1 MANMIYMLNTIF
13 HIRTTNMTNITKF
26 IVVIFIINRIFA
38 KNMINVTFD
47 IDIIFGIYMINMIK
61 PTSV

>member
-1 MANMIYMLNTIF
+1 MINNIF
-13 HIRTTNMTNITKF
+13 HLSTINMTNITKF

-38 KNMINVTFD
+38 KNMINVTFG

-61 PTSV
+61 PTSI

>member
-1 MANMIYMLNTIF
+1 MINTIF
-13 HIRTTNMTNITKF
+13 HISTTNMTNITKF

-38 KNMINVTFD
+38 NNMINVTFD